1 MLNEVKA
8 FDAVGRTVWL
18 RALSCT
24 DLAMKLYLFA
34 YFLPKGLEH
43 LKNVGMPSR

>member
-24 DLAMKLYLFA
+24 DLAIA
-34 YFLPKGLEH
+34 G
-43 LKNVGMPSR
+43 VQ